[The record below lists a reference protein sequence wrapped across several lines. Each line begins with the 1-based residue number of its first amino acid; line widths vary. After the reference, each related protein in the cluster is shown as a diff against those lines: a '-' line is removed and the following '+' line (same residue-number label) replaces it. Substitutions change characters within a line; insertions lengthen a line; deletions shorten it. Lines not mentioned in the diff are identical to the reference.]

1 MIKVE
6 LIADSINPFFKRI
19 STFLLT
25 YPRFIHAEML
35 RHRMLSR
42 SAQSSRAIPVNKIIK
57 SVEENPVIP
66 LHWGLNQKGMQAFNE
81 VDETTRLEAVKKWLE
96 ARDKAVEYAKEL
108 TKLNI
113 HKQIVNRILEPFS
126 TITEVV
132 TGTDW
137 GNFFNLRVHKDA
149 QPEIK
154 VLATEMLKLY
164 TNNTPR
170 LINYGDWHLPF
181 IREEE
186 LHLSLETRIKVSF
199 TRCARASYVNFY
211 GNNDIEADIKKYDDL
226 VSSYHLSPAEHQTQ
240 SMSPTDW
247 DRSEFYIG
255 DKRYSNYSY
264 FDWAV
269 YKANHYNVSKF
280 YYYYSNFDGW
290 RSRRKNIKNENRR
303 DFNKDELLGE
313 LNEKS

>member
-1 MIKVE
+1 MIKVQ
-6 LIADSINPFFKRI
+6 LIADSINPSYKRI

-42 SAQSSRAIPVNKIIK
+42 SAQSSRAIPVHKIIK

-66 LHWGLNQKGMQAFNE
+66 LHWGLNQSGMQAFNE
-81 VDETTRLEAVKKWLE
+81 IDESAKEEAVRQWLL
-96 ARDKAVEYAKEL
+96 ARDKAVEQAKEL
-108 TKLNI
+108 VKLNI

-154 VLATEMLKLY
+154 VLAIDMLKLY
-164 TNNTPR
+164 TDSTPR
-170 LINYGDWHLPF
+170 LINYEDWHLPF

-186 LHLSLETRIKVSF
+186 LSLDLETRIKVSF

-211 GNNDIEADIKKYDDL
+211 GKNDIGADVKKYDEL
-226 VSSYHLSPAEHQTQ
+226 VSAYHLSPAEHQAQ
-240 SMSPTDW
+240 SKSPTTNW
-247 DRSEFYIG
+247 NRSEFLVG
-255 DKRYSNYSY
+255 DKMKYNYSF
-264 FDWAV
+264 FDWAIL
-269 YKANHYNVSKF
+269 KANGTNVGPF
-280 YYYYSNFDGW
+280 HYYYANFDGW
-290 RSRRKNIKNENRR
+290 SSRRRSIKGENRR
-303 DFNKDELLGE
+303 NFNKEELLGGI
-313 LNEKS
+313 